1 MIMRAV
7 LQTMALILAASAL
20 PQADL
25 RASELKIALKGSHP
39 AKRKT
44 VRYECDANGV
54 KLGLPAQAF
63 AVDYINAGANSLA
76 VLPIAGESR
85 IFVNVTSGSGAR
97 YASGDLIWWE
107 AAGRSITLTS
117 DSLNGKVQSA
127 CKLAN

>member
-1 MIMRAV
+1 MIMRAM
-7 LQTMALILAASAL
+7 LQTMALILAAAAL

-25 RASELKIALKGSHP
+25 RASELKITLKGSHA
-39 AKRKT
+39 AKQKM

-54 KLGLPAQAF
+54 QLGLPTQAF
-63 AVDYINAGANSLA
+63 AVDYINAGPNSLA

-97 YASGDLIWWE
+97 YAAGDLIWWE

-117 DSLNGKVQSA
+117 DSLNGSVRSA